1 MISSPD
7 GPGFHELYLPERKG
21 GRMANRSSPRAL
33 PSAPVDLVA
42 VAACG
47 CEVLLAWTEC
57 GAVGLGFSIE
67 RADGH
72 SPCTQFVEIGK
83 VGPHVAAF
91 RDGSVDPCTTYRYR
105 VHAWNASGGSSP
117 SNVVE
122 VSTPKVRGKL
132 PAD

>member
-1 MISSPD
+1 
-7 GPGFHELYLPERKG
+7 
-21 GRMANRSSPRAL
+21 MANRSLRRDL
-33 PSAPVDLVA
+33 PSAPVGLVA
-42 VAACG
+42 VAAGG

-57 GAVGLGFSIE
+57 GAVGLGFRIE
-67 RADGH
+67 RADCP
-72 SPCTQFVEIGK
+72 SPRTQFVEIGK

-105 VHAWNASGGSSP
+105 VRARNASGGSSP

-122 VSTPKVRGKL
+122 VRTPKVEGEL